1 MNLLAQ
7 VHHGKKIAPR
17 RTLIYGTQGIGKS
30 QFAASSPNAI
40 FISTEDGLGTIDCD
54 SFPVAHSLEEVLQA
68 LSELYLEPDHP
79 YQTLV
84 IDSAD
89 WLEQLIW
96 TDVCKK
102 RAVESIEDVGYGKG
116 YTFALKQWRDVIDGL
131 EALRNERGMGI
142 VLIAHAKIERF
153 EDPSTDTYDRYVPR
167 LHKTA
172 SALLQEFCDE
182 VLFACYRVHAT
193 VKDEGFGRKRAQ
205 GIGTGERVL
214 RTSERP
220 AHVAKN
226 RLNLPDELPLDWH
239 EYAKHFPSK

>member
-1 MNLLAQ
+1 MKLLSQ
-7 VHHGKKIAPR
+7 VHHGKKLSPR
-17 RTLIYGTQGIGKS
+17 RTMIYGVQGVGKS
-30 QFAASSPNAI
+30 SAAAAAPHSI
-40 FISTEDGLGTIDCD
+40 FIPTEDGLGTIDCD
-54 SFPVAHSLEEVLQA
+54 SFPVAQSLEEVLQA
-68 LSELYLEPDHP
+68 LSELYLVEDHP
-79 YQTLV
+79 YQNLV

-96 TDVCKK
+96 ADVCKK
-102 RAVESIEDVGYGKG
+102 RGVECIEDIGYGKG
-116 YTFALKQWRDVIDGL
+116 YLFALKQWRDVIDGL
-131 EALRNERGMGI
+131 EALRNECGMGI

-214 RTSERP
+214 RTNERP